1 MNLLHLDFEVRSM
14 LELSGKKS
22 RGLHN
27 YFLHES
33 TKPLILGYKFPYDK
47 EPRVWLP
54 HEGPMSDELLDAL
67 RNPNQ
72 DLVAFN
78 SGYER
83 GALRHLLG
91 IEVPADR
98 FYDPQVSARYLS
110 MPGSLDDVGQ
120 ILGLPQELAKDKRG
134 EQLIDLF
141 SKPHKQKKKKGEPD
155 VWYFNDWASHPKEF
169 AEFVEYCKQDI
180 RAEEEV
186 LRRETLLQA
195 FPLPPMERKIW
206 VLD

>member
-120 ILGLPQELAKDKRG
+120 ILG
-134 EQLIDLF
+134 
-141 SKPHKQKKKKGEPD
+141 
-155 VWYFNDWASHPKEF
+155 
-169 AEFVEYCKQDI
+169 
-180 RAEEEV
+180 
-186 LRRETLLQA
+186 
-195 FPLPPMERKIW
+195 
-206 VLD
+206 